1 MGRRFKITLEG
12 KSYKVEVTEIGEA
25 KPVAPRPVGV
35 ETSPITPLSTH
46 SSTSGVLPPPTPKVG
61 AEEIVVAPMP
71 GTIIS
76 VEVKVGDPV
85 RVGEVLLILESMKL
99 ENDIA
104 APKDGV
110 VKEIFVR
117 EGMYVKR
124 RERLVAIMG

>member
-12 KSYKVEVTEIGEA
+12 KSYEVEVTEIGEA
-25 KPVAPRPVGV
+25 KPEAPLPTV
-35 ETSPITPLSTH
+35 ETSPITPLASH
-46 SSTSGVLPPPTPKVG
+46 SSTSGVLKPPTPEVA
-61 AEEIVVAPMP
+61 AEEIVAAPMP

-76 VEVKVGDPV
+76 IEVKVGDPV

-117 EGMYVKR
+117 EGMHVKR
-124 RERLVAIMG
+124 GERLVAIMG